1 MRYAS
6 DTSWSWD
13 CNPNDL
19 SVGCHFLRKCGIW
32 TQGDSEWSSMGASE
46 AFSDGNII
54 FWLVKE
60 GVIQGG
66 SGLWP
71 EVRMKSHSTCRPLLP
86 HLQCGGQGL
95 LHPSPTWWHFW
106 LYRAEWDCQNAS
118 PDGPSPD
125 GLIALSFGSR
135 ACAYLQSHG
144 NTWASSLPSLKS
156 DYNVQEGKEAQRKW
170 WL

>member
-1 MRYAS
+1 MRYES

-13 CNPNDL
+13 CNSNDL
-19 SVGCHFLRKCGIW
+19 SVGCHFLRKCAIW
-32 TQGDSEWSSMGASE
+32 TQGDSEWSSMGPSE

-54 FWLVKE
+54 FWQVKE

-71 EVRMKSHSTCRPLLP
+71 EVRMKSHSTCRALLP
-86 HLQCGGQGL
+86 HLQCGTQGL
-95 LHPSPTWWHFW
+95 LHPSPPWWH
-106 LYRAEWDCQNAS
+106 LSLCRAEWDCQNAS
-118 PDGPSPD
+118 PDG
-125 GLIALSFGSR
+125 LIALPLGLR
-135 ACAYLQSHG
+135 ACAYYLHSHG

-156 DYNVQEGKEAQRKW
+156 DYNFQEGKEAQRKW